1 MNCVSKIFNS
11 FVYYCV
17 QFTIKTSANL
27 PVGLYTAGK
36 VIDSGLKAM
45 LMEYITGL
53 PAPST
58 ADKVTKHPT

>member
-1 MNCVSKIFNS
+1 M
-11 FVYYCV
+11 YYCV

-36 VIDSGLKAM
+36 VIDSGLKAL